1 MKHYI
6 EIQRLR
12 TQDVVVDDTLT
23 LEKNTDAFI
32 QGDIISI
39 TEKIDGANSSI
50 YYDKKL
56 DRLRCFSSKNELDF
70 SNQLRGF
77 LIYVKS
83 LDMGPFMSWSH
94 CLSFAND
101 PAYGTQQEGIVI
113 KNQTALE
120 QERGPHILKYVNPEF
135 KETQKKNH
143 KRKLEDPNKLNEK
156 AEAEEYIRMIV
167 TDARV
172 MKCYHKL
179 VDNGILPEKFE
190 LKYMKHVAQNL
201 PKAVYEDCVKEELE
215 ILKKAGEFGGKLC
228 SKVTMEIIKDKL
240 KIG

>member
-77 LIYVKS
+77 LTYVQS
-83 LDMGPFMSWSH
+83 LDREPFIKYPNYIFMMIPIITNGIYLVCMIQFQADGCH
-94 CLSFAND
+94 RILS
-101 PAYGTQQEGIVI
+101 
-113 KNQTALE
+113 KNL
-120 QERGPHILKYVNPEF
+120 
-135 KETQKKNH
+135 QKKMIFV
-143 KRKLEDPNKLNEK
+143 
-156 AEAEEYIRMIV
+156 IRMNYTMDHLLVGTIV
-167 TDARV
+167 SALPMPRHMAR
-172 MKCYHKL
+172 
-179 VDNGILPEKFE
+179 
-190 LKYMKHVAQNL
+190 
-201 PKAVYEDCVKEELE
+201 
-215 ILKKAGEFGGKLC
+215 
-228 SKVTMEIIKDKL
+228 SKRESS
-240 KIG
+240 

>member
-77 LIYVKS
+77 LIYVKITNGIY
-83 LDMGPFMSWSH
+83 LVCMIQFQADGSH
-94 CLSFAND
+94 RILL
-101 PAYGTQQEGIVI
+101 
-113 KNQTALE
+113 KNL
-120 QERGPHILKYVNPEF
+120 LKNMIF
-135 KETQKKNH
+135 F
-143 KRKLEDPNKLNEK
+143 
-156 AEAEEYIRMIV
+156 IRMN
-167 TDARV
+167 
-172 MKCYHKL
+172 Y
-179 VDNGILPEKFE
+179 
-190 LKYMKHVAQNL
+190 
-201 PKAVYEDCVKEELE
+201 
-215 ILKKAGEFGGKLC
+215 
-228 SKVTMEIIKDKL
+228 TMDHL
-240 KIG
+240 

>member
-77 LIYVKS
+77 LTYVES
-83 LDMGPFMSWSH
+83 LDKEPFIKYS
-94 CLSFAND
+94 LFGKVFLLYINSF
-101 PAYGTQQEGIVI
+101 
-113 KNQTALE
+113 L
-120 QERGPHILKYVNPEF
+120 YVFHYFYSFFHN
-135 KETQKKNH
+135 
-143 KRKLEDPNKLNEK
+143 
-156 AEAEEYIRMIV
+156 
-167 TDARV
+167 
-172 MKCYHKL
+172 
-179 VDNGILPEKFE
+179 
-190 LKYMKHVAQNL
+190 
-201 PKAVYEDCVKEELE
+201 
-215 ILKKAGEFGGKLC
+215 GEFVLH
-228 SKVTMEIIKDKL
+228 
-240 KIG
+240 

>member
-77 LIYVKS
+77 LTYVQS
-83 LDMGPFMSWSH
+83 LDREPFIKYPNYIFWRVA
-94 CLSFAND
+94 CE
-101 PAYGTQQEGIVI
+101 PYGH
-113 KNQTALE
+113 L
-120 QERGPHILKYVNPEF
+120 
-135 KETQKKNH
+135 
-143 KRKLEDPNKLNEK
+143 
-156 AEAEEYIRMIV
+156 
-167 TDARV
+167 
-172 MKCYHKL
+172 
-179 VDNGILPEKFE
+179 
-190 LKYMKHVAQNL
+190 
-201 PKAVYEDCVKEELE
+201 
-215 ILKKAGEFGGKLC
+215 
-228 SKVTMEIIKDKL
+228 
-240 KIG
+240 

>member
-56 DRLRCFSSKNELDF
+56 NRLRCFSSKNELDF

-77 LIYVKS
+77 LTYVES
-83 LDMGPFMSWSH
+83 LDKEPFIKYPNYIFFGEWLVSH
-94 CLSFAND
+94 TVIYDDSNYNKWYLFSVYDTVSGRCHRTLLKNLLKNMIFVIHMNYTMDHLLVGA
-101 PAYGTQQEGIVI
+101 IVS
-113 KNQTALE
+113 ALPMP
-120 QERGPHILKYVNPEF
+120 RHMVRS
-135 KETQKKNH
+135 
-143 KRKLEDPNKLNEK
+143 KRE
-156 AEAEEYIRMIV
+156 
-167 TDARV
+167 
-172 MKCYHKL
+172 
-179 VDNGILPEKFE
+179 
-190 LKYMKHVAQNL
+190 
-201 PKAVYEDCVKEELE
+201 
-215 ILKKAGEFGGKLC
+215 
-228 SKVTMEIIKDKL
+228 SS
-240 KIG
+240 

>member
-77 LIYVKS
+77 LTYVES
-83 LDMGPFMSWSH
+83 LDKEPFIKYPNYIFFGEWLVSH
-94 CLSFAND
+94 TVIPIITNGIYLVCMIQFRADGCHRILS
-101 PAYGTQQEGIVI
+101 
-113 KNQTALE
+113 KNL
-120 QERGPHILKYVNPEF
+120 
-135 KETQKKNH
+135 QKKMIFVIHMNYTMDH
-143 KRKLEDPNKLNEK
+143 LLVGAIVSALPMPRHMARSKRE
-156 AEAEEYIRMIV
+156 
-167 TDARV
+167 
-172 MKCYHKL
+172 
-179 VDNGILPEKFE
+179 
-190 LKYMKHVAQNL
+190 
-201 PKAVYEDCVKEELE
+201 
-215 ILKKAGEFGGKLC
+215 
-228 SKVTMEIIKDKL
+228 SS
-240 KIG
+240 

>member
-77 LIYVKS
+77 LTYVES
-83 LDMGPFMSWSH
+83 LDKEPFIKYPNYIFFGEWLVSH
-94 CLSFAND
+94 TVIYDDSNYNKWYLFSVYDTVSGRWLSQDFVKKFAVIFVIHMNYTMD
-101 PAYGTQQEGIVI
+101 HLLVGAIVS
-113 KNQTALE
+113 ALPMP
-120 QERGPHILKYVNPEF
+120 RHMARS
-135 KETQKKNH
+135 
-143 KRKLEDPNKLNEK
+143 KRE
-156 AEAEEYIRMIV
+156 
-167 TDARV
+167 
-172 MKCYHKL
+172 
-179 VDNGILPEKFE
+179 
-190 LKYMKHVAQNL
+190 
-201 PKAVYEDCVKEELE
+201 
-215 ILKKAGEFGGKLC
+215 
-228 SKVTMEIIKDKL
+228 SS
-240 KIG
+240 

>member
-77 LIYVKS
+77 LTYVQS
-83 LDMGPFMSWSH
+83 LDREPFIKYPNYIFFGEWLVSH
-94 CLSFAND
+94 
-101 PAYGTQQEGIVI
+101 TGIYLVCMI
-113 KNQTALE
+113 QFQADGCHRILLKNL
-120 QERGPHILKYVNPEF
+120 
-135 KETQKKNH
+135 QKKMIFV
-143 KRKLEDPNKLNEK
+143 
-156 AEAEEYIRMIV
+156 IRMNYTMDHLLAGTIV
-167 TDARV
+167 SALPMPQHMAR
-172 MKCYHKL
+172 
-179 VDNGILPEKFE
+179 
-190 LKYMKHVAQNL
+190 
-201 PKAVYEDCVKEELE
+201 
-215 ILKKAGEFGGKLC
+215 
-228 SKVTMEIIKDKL
+228 SKRESS
-240 KIG
+240 

>member
-77 LIYVKS
+77 LTYVES
-83 LDMGPFMSWSH
+83 LDKEPFIKYPNYIFFGEW
-94 CLSFAND
+94 LVTIITN
-101 PAYGTQQEGIVI
+101 GIYLVCMI
-113 KNQTALE
+113 QFQADGCHRILLKNL
-120 QERGPHILKYVNPEF
+120 LKNMIFV
-135 KETQKKNH
+135 
-143 KRKLEDPNKLNEK
+143 
-156 AEAEEYIRMIV
+156 IRMNYTMDHLLVGTIV
-167 TDARV
+167 SA
-172 MKCYHKL
+172 
-179 VDNGILPEKFE
+179 LPMPRHMER
-190 LKYMKHVAQNL
+190 
-201 PKAVYEDCVKEELE
+201 
-215 ILKKAGEFGGKLC
+215 
-228 SKVTMEIIKDKL
+228 SKRESS
-240 KIG
+240 

>member
-83 LDMGPFMSWSH
+83 LDMGPFIKYPNYIFFGEWLVSHTVIYDESNYNKWYLFSVYDTVSGRWLSQDFVKKFAEKYDFFYPHELYYGPFMSWSH

-120 QERGPHILKYVNPEF
+120 QELSLIHI
-135 KETQKKNH
+135 
-143 KRKLEDPNKLNEK
+143 
-156 AEAEEYIRMIV
+156 
-167 TDARV
+167 
-172 MKCYHKL
+172 
-179 VDNGILPEKFE
+179 
-190 LKYMKHVAQNL
+190 
-201 PKAVYEDCVKEELE
+201 
-215 ILKKAGEFGGKLC
+215 
-228 SKVTMEIIKDKL
+228 
-240 KIG
+240 

>member
-1 MKHYI
+1 MEHYI

-77 LIYVKS
+77 LTYVES
-83 LDMGPFMSWSH
+83 LDKEPFIKYPNYIFFGEWLVSHTVIYDDSNYNKWYLFSVYDTVSGRWLSQDFVKKFAEKYDFCYPHELYYGPFISWNH
-94 CLSFAND
+94 CLSFANA
-101 PAYGTQQEGIVI
+101 PAYGT
-113 KNQTALE
+113 
-120 QERGPHILKYVNPEF
+120 
-135 KETQKKNH
+135 
-143 KRKLEDPNKLNEK
+143 
-156 AEAEEYIRMIV
+156 
-167 TDARV
+167 
-172 MKCYHKL
+172 
-179 VDNGILPEKFE
+179 
-190 LKYMKHVAQNL
+190 
-201 PKAVYEDCVKEELE
+201 
-215 ILKKAGEFGGKLC
+215 
-228 SKVTMEIIKDKL
+228 
-240 KIG
+240 

>member
-77 LIYVKS
+77 LTYVES
-83 LDMGPFMSWSH
+83 LDKEPFIKYPNYIFFGEWLVSH
-94 CLSFAND
+94 TVIYDDSN
-101 PAYGTQQEGIVI
+101 YNNGIYLVCMI
-113 KNQTALE
+113 QFQADGCHRILLKNL
-120 QERGPHILKYVNPEF
+120 
-135 KETQKKNH
+135 QKKMIFV
-143 KRKLEDPNKLNEK
+143 
-156 AEAEEYIRMIV
+156 IRMNYTMDHLLVGTIV
-167 TDARV
+167 SALPMPRHMAR
-172 MKCYHKL
+172 
-179 VDNGILPEKFE
+179 
-190 LKYMKHVAQNL
+190 
-201 PKAVYEDCVKEELE
+201 
-215 ILKKAGEFGGKLC
+215 
-228 SKVTMEIIKDKL
+228 SKRESS
-240 KIG
+240 

>member
-83 LDMGPFMSWSH
+83 LDMGPFIKYPNYIFFVEYHSCHS
-94 CLSFAND
+94 CI
-101 PAYGTQQEGIVI
+101 YG
-113 KNQTALE
+113 
-120 QERGPHILKYVNPEF
+120 
-135 KETQKKNH
+135 
-143 KRKLEDPNKLNEK
+143 
-156 AEAEEYIRMIV
+156 
-167 TDARV
+167 
-172 MKCYHKL
+172 
-179 VDNGILPEKFE
+179 
-190 LKYMKHVAQNL
+190 
-201 PKAVYEDCVKEELE
+201 
-215 ILKKAGEFGGKLC
+215 
-228 SKVTMEIIKDKL
+228 
-240 KIG
+240 

>member
-32 QGDIISI
+32 QEDIISI

-77 LIYVKS
+77 WTYVES
-83 LDMGPFMSWSH
+83 LDKEPFIKYPNYIFFGEWLVSH
-94 CLSFAND
+94 TVIYDDSNYNKWYLFSVYDTVSGRWLSQDFVKKFLKNMIFVIHMNYTMDHLLVGA
-101 PAYGTQQEGIVI
+101 IVS
-113 KNQTALE
+113 ALPMP
-120 QERGPHILKYVNPEF
+120 RHMVRS
-135 KETQKKNH
+135 
-143 KRKLEDPNKLNEK
+143 KRE
-156 AEAEEYIRMIV
+156 
-167 TDARV
+167 
-172 MKCYHKL
+172 
-179 VDNGILPEKFE
+179 
-190 LKYMKHVAQNL
+190 
-201 PKAVYEDCVKEELE
+201 
-215 ILKKAGEFGGKLC
+215 
-228 SKVTMEIIKDKL
+228 SS
-240 KIG
+240 